1 MAVQFVNR
9 RFTKGVPFLLKMV
22 HRRVPPGYPIA
33 ASHEL
38 FRQLIT
44 KTKNPLEPNICV
56 NKGRI
61 KVKKATAKTDQTTS
75 KRLRYTIFRLANT
88 SILQ

>member
-22 HRRVPPGYPIA
+22 HRRVQEVGPRGRLPPGYLIA

-38 FRQLIT
+38 FQQPIT

-61 KVKKATAKTDQTTS
+61 KVKKATAKTDQTT
-75 KRLRYTIFRLANT
+75 
-88 SILQ
+88 

>member
-22 HRRVPPGYPIA
+22 HKRVYEVGLRGGLPPGNLIA
-33 ASHEL
+33 APHEL
-38 FRQLIT
+38 FRQPIT

-56 NKGRI
+56 K
-61 KVKKATAKTDQTTS
+61 KVELKS
-75 KRLRYTIFRLANT
+75 KRLPQRL
-88 SILQ
+88 IKQREKG